1 MGIWLRKPAPIQIAI
16 LLWKVLIS
24 GYPQQTQ
31 SRAAFIWWT
40 TIKLGDKVEE
50 RRKENEQHWYDI
62 NKFISESREYRA
74 KDEVVQKYQVENI
87 EALKNQV
94 KAQNG
99 RVLELEKWREEIKL
113 RIKNRREE
121 IDSAIQSEKD
131 SWVNVQTLITIITG
145 IIMAVS
151 AVVMILKK

>member
-1 MGIWLRKPAPIQIAI
+1 M
-16 LLWKVLIS
+16 
-24 GYPQQTQ
+24 
-31 SRAAFIWWT
+31 
-40 TIKLGDKVEE
+40 EE